1 MRTINEPVEA
11 ILDVTKITKAI
22 VSIGV
27 KKEKTDISFI
37 PITITEDMSE
47 KNARKSAYL
56 IPLNFCPE
64 IVRKLQVQVGHP
76 AVENWGFRSR
86 LGCANN
92 VKECFKEFFWS
103 AVPQILPRK

>member
-64 IVRKLQVQVGHP
+64 IVITAIRIIKFSIYVAPISIKG
-76 AVENWGFRSR
+76 
-86 LGCANN
+86 
-92 VKECFKEFFWS
+92 
-103 AVPQILPRK
+103 

>member
-11 ILDVTKITKAI
+11 ILDATKITKAT

-64 IVRKLQVQVGHP
+64 IVITAIRITKFSIYVAPISIKG
-76 AVENWGFRSR
+76 
-86 LGCANN
+86 
-92 VKECFKEFFWS
+92 
-103 AVPQILPRK
+103 